1 MVGQPQTLITTM
13 PLISMNAPPPLL
25 MQQQQ
30 APGMDPRYQQGLPP
44 RMPPS
49 QGKPQQQQPSQ
60 QSPVSQ
66 PSPTQSAGQQQSP
79 GGVSSVDQE
88 KAALIMQV
96 LQLTDDQI
104 AMLPPEQ
111 RQSILMLKEQIAQS
125 ARL

>member
-1 MVGQPQTLITTM
+1 M
-13 PLISMNAPPPLL
+13 
-25 MQQQQ
+25 
-30 APGMDPRYQQGLPP
+30 
-44 RMPPS
+44 
-49 QGKPQQQQPSQ
+49 
-60 QSPVSQ
+60 SQ
-66 PSPTQSAGQQQSP
+66 PSPTQAHSQQQQQQSP
-79 GGVSSVDQE
+79 GSAGISSVDQE